1 MQRRAETMAFAP
13 GRAVFPGGAAQ
24 DVDTDLVDTAI
35 REVFEEIGVRLSRD
49 ELRPWSRWVTPNGRP
64 IRYDARFFVAV
75 APPGQDVENRT
86 SEAVELFWVR
96 PADAFGLPL
105 MRPTSATLV
114 SLRGYATAGHVLAA
128 APSTMPEPRS

>member
-1 MQRRAETMAFAP
+1 MQRRADTMAFAP
-13 GRAVFPGGAAQ
+13 GKAVFPGGAVQ
-24 DVDTDLVDTAI
+24 DGDADLVDTAI
-35 REVFEEIGVRLSRD
+35 REVLEEVGVLLRRD
-49 ELRPWSRWVTPNGRP
+49 GLRPWSRWVTPNGRP

-75 APPGQDVENRT
+75 APPDQDVANRT

-96 PADAFGLPL
+96 PVDAFGLPL

-128 APSTMPEPRS
+128 APSHMPEPRS